1 MRNQICTI
9 LHAHITPPGL
19 LWPWPSFMPVQR
31 VTFVHIPCIALFMF
45 WFDRHSKDNCIHVA
59 HNTPLQP
66 FLCIPKIVPA
76 IHVLIPWCLMNTLY
90 YAHSMLY
97 SISNHPQTKHK
108 QGWITSERKNNSFC
122 LEILTWICHLCFVI
136 L

>member
-1 MRNQICTI
+1 MYNTTRT
-9 LHAHITPPGL
+9 HHPP
-19 LWPWPSFMPVQR
+19 WTAVAVTQFMPVQR

-45 WFDRHSKDNCIHVA
+45 WFDRHSKDNSIHVA

-90 YAHSMLY
+90 YAHTVYLITLKPSTSRVNYLRAE
-97 SISNHPQTKHK
+97 K
-108 QGWITSERKNNSFC
+108 Q
-122 LEILTWICHLCFVI
+122 FV
-136 L
+136 LP